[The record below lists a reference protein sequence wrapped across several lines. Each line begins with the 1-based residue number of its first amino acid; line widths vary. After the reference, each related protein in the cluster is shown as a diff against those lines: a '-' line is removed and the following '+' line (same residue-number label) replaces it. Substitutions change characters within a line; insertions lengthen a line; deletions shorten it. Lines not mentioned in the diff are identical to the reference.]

1 MSLSNIEKIND
12 HFKVPII
19 YNNEKVKLNENII
32 MDLELIKTI
41 DLSGTPMYEYA
52 FQPKTNFGK
61 KIVEQL
67 SRHYTTDINYLKDNQ
82 KLLKNYA
89 PIKQEIF
96 RPDFDYIMELWDE
109 IKNDTG
115 FKERYQYID
124 WPFWDFLNKDSN
136 FLQILSIYNLS
147 SPVMSFFVPVI
158 ILIIPFFVIQMKG
171 IKLSVS
177 DYIEVLKVVAS
188 NHAIGKLFTKFNSV
202 KLDEKMYLLVSA
214 AFYIFS
220 IYQNILTCV
229 RFNNNM
235 KKIHSYL
242 SDIKN
247 YIFYYLWLFIFS
259 LFIKIFVIVIVFI
272 IILKPSIFN
281 SFY

>member
-1 MSLSNIEKIND
+1 MSSSNIEKINNQ
-12 HFKVPII
+12 FKVPIL

-32 MDLELIKTI
+32 TDLELIKTI
-41 DLSGTPMYEYA
+41 DLSGTSMYEYA

-67 SRHYTTDINYLKDNQ
+67 STYFTTDINYLKDNQ
-82 KLLKNYA
+82 KLLKNYT

-124 WPFWDFLNKDSN
+124 WSFWDFLNKDSN

-147 SPVMSFFVPVI
+147 SPVMSFFVPFI
-158 ILIIPFFVIQMKG
+158 ILLIPFFVIQIKG

-177 DYIEVLKVVAS
+177 EYIEVLKVVGS
-188 NHAIGKLFTKFNSV
+188 NHAIGKLFTKS
-202 KLDEKMYLLVSA
+202 
-214 AFYIFS
+214 
-220 IYQNILTCV
+220 
-229 RFNNNM
+229 
-235 KKIHSYL
+235 
-242 SDIKN
+242 
-247 YIFYYLWLFIFS
+247 
-259 LFIKIFVIVIVFI
+259 
-272 IILKPSIFN
+272 
-281 SFY
+281 